1 MSRFRVD
8 IVLCH
13 CIIKL
18 MKYIK
23 KRGVSDKVRA
33 KEKRQLLSFAPFDA
47 LQGLLQLKVHWLS
60 LSYIT
65 KAILNGRKT
74 VIKSDTEKIINFA
87 HL

>member
-8 IVLCH
+8 IVWCH

-60 LSYIT
+60 LSLSYIT

-74 VIKSDTEKIINFA
+74 VVK
-87 HL
+87 